1 MRKIIEGSIAIAH
14 AVALCRPRV
23 IPAYPITPSTHVPEE
38 LSKKLADYEFI
49 PVEAEFSA
57 ISACIGASVAGAR
70 TFTATSS
77 QGLALMHEALHNAS
91 GSRLPIVMFVANRA
105 LSGPLNIWCDWQ
117 DSFAQRDTGWL
128 QLCCKNNQEAVDTLI
143 QAFKIA
149 EKTRFPVMVCAE
161 GFYLTH
167 EISPVDIPAQE
178 EVDAYLPK
186 FSPKFS
192 LDCENPMTFG
202 AFFPPAYYQ
211 NLKKIQNDE
220 MISAIPQIAQAGGE
234 FEKQF
239 GRKQFPITEEYAL
252 AGAETVFVSM
262 NALAENI
269 EIVVDELRQNGEKAG
284 LLRIKCFRPFPRQQ
298 IAQALKNAKKI
309 IVLEKTFSPGEEG
322 QLATETKAALLDG
335 GLSPK
340 ALCAVCGLG
349 GRDVKLEDIKSVY
362 EKAKAGETGSLW
374 L

>member
-1 MRKIIEGSIAIAH
+1 MEGSIAIAH
-14 AVALCRPRV
+14 AVALCRPNV

-38 LSKKLADYEFI
+38 LSKKLAEYEFI

-57 ISACIGASVAGAR
+57 ISACIGASTAGAR

-117 DSFAQRDTGWL
+117 DSFAQRDTGWI
-128 QLCCKNNQEAVDTLI
+128 QLGCKNNQETVDTMI

-149 EKTRFPVMVCAE
+149 EATRFPVMVCAE

-167 EISPVDIPAQE
+167 EISPVDIPSQE
-178 EVDAYLPK
+178 EIDAYLPK
-186 FSPKFS
+186 FAPKLS
-192 LDCENPMTFG
+192 LDTENPMTFG
-202 AFFPPAYYQ
+202 AFFPPAYYHD
-211 NLKKIQNDE
+211 LKKIQHGE
-220 MISAIPQIAQAGGE
+220 MVAAIPAIAQAGSE
-234 FEKQF
+234 FEKKF
-239 GRKQFPITEEYAL
+239 ARKQFPIIEEYSL

-262 NALAENI
+262 NALSENI
-269 EIVVDELRQNGEKAG
+269 ELVVDELRAKGEKAG
-284 LLRIKCFRPFPRQQ
+284 LLRVKCFRPFPRQQ
-298 IAQALKNAKKI
+298 LSQSLKGAKKI

-322 QLATETKAALLDG
+322 QLATETKAAMLDA
-335 GLSPK
+335 GLCVPT
-340 ALCAVCGLG
+340 LCGVCGLG
-349 GRDVKLEDIKSVY
+349 GRDVKLRDIIGIY
-362 EKAKAGETGSLW
+362 EKAKSGEAGSIW